1 MDFFR
6 CWCFCLLK
14 LLFCLVKVIDSKGE
28 KKWIKENWI
37 WIKLMFI
44 NYVLKFNIGYIN
56 IYVLLKIGIL
66 IMIEW
71 DC

>member
-1 MDFFR
+1 
-6 CWCFCLLK
+6 
-14 LLFCLVKVIDSKGE
+14 
-28 KKWIKENWI
+28 
-37 WIKLMFI
+37 MFS